1 LSLFSNCKK
10 PTPDCQV
17 CVVIPDKEVKLRQA
31 DEVLGV
37 ADATASP
44 GAAHAIGLERMRRAG
59 VLVSSVKSLYYEWIR
74 TVD

>member
-1 LSLFSNCKK
+1 
-10 PTPDCQV
+10 
-17 CVVIPDKEVKLRQA
+17 LRQA

-74 TVD
+74 TVDRDKEFLDKYEIEIGLPHGVIL